1 MIMAKADSLL
11 VISAVALTLFGL
23 LMLASASAVISQ
35 DRFGHPYFYL
45 LRQALLGLGGGIIG
59 FLLGSRISYRRWQRL
74 APLLLLISLVLMGLV
89 FLPQTGFGYGGA
101 KRWIHIGSFSLQPAE
116 LVKLSLIFYLAAWL
130 AKRKKEIQSAME
142 GPVPFLVVLGVIG
155 ILLILQPDIGTL
167 GVITFTGGAMYF
179 VAGGRLL
186 HMAVIVMLVLAVIAI
201 LIWFAPY
208 RLARV
213 ITFLHPEADPQGIG
227 YQLRQSLIAIGS
239 GGTTGLG
246 IGFSRQKYYYLPEAF
261 GDSIF
266 AVMAEEI
273 GLIGVILFF
282 IVLGTLLTRGLIIA
296 KRAPDE
302 FSRLTAIGITS
313 WIGFQ
318 SLINMG
324 AVSGVVPF
332 TGVPLPFISYG
343 STSLALLLTAVGV
356 LTNISRNSKIK
367 A

>member
-1 MIMAKADSLL
+1 MGKTDSLL
-11 VISAVALTLFGL
+11 ITSAIVLTLFGL
-23 LMLASASAVISQ
+23 LMLASASSVISQ
-35 DRFGHPYFYL
+35 DRFGHPYVYV
-45 LRQALLGLGGGIIG
+45 LRQALFGVSGGIFGFFLAYRIG
-59 FLLGSRISYRRWQRL
+59 YRRWQSI
-74 APLLLLISLVLMGLV
+74 APLPLLVSLVLMALV

-101 KRWIHIGSFSLQPAE
+101 RRWIHLGSFSLQPAE
-116 LVKLSLIFYLAAWL
+116 LLKLSLIFYLAAWL
-130 AKRKKEIQSAME
+130 AKRKKEIRSALE
-142 GPVPFLVVLGVIG
+142 GTVPFLVVLGVIG
-155 ILLILQPDIGTL
+155 ILLVLQPDIGTL
-167 GVITFTGGAMYF
+167 GVVILTGGAMYF

-186 HMAVIVMLVLAVIAI
+186 HMVVIVMLVLAVVAV

-213 ITFLHPEADPQGIG
+213 ITFLYPETDPQGIG

-266 AVMAEEI
+266 AIMAEEI
-273 GLIGVILFF
+273 GFVGVTLFL
-282 IVLGTLLTRGLIIA
+282 IVLGTLLTRGLIVA

-302 FSRLTAIGITS
+302 FGRLTALGITS

-343 STSLALLLTAVGV
+343 GTSLALLLTAVGV
-356 LTNISRNSKIK
+356 LTSISKSSKAK

>member
-1 MIMAKADSLL
+1 MAKVDSLL
-11 VISAVALTLFGL
+11 VISVITLTLFGL

-35 DRFGHPYFYL
+35 DRFGHPYVYV
-45 LRQALLGLGGGIIG
+45 LRQALFGISGGVLA
-59 FLLGSRISYRRWQRL
+59 FLLVSRIAYQRWQRI
-74 APLLLLISLVLMGLV
+74 APLFLLVSLVLMAFV

-101 KRWIHIGSFSLQPAE
+101 RRWIHIGSFSLQPAE
-116 LVKLSLIFYLAAWL
+116 LLKLSLVFYLAAWL
-130 AKRKKEIQSAME
+130 AKRKKEIRSAVE
-142 GPVPFLVVLGVIG
+142 GPLPFLIVLGVIG
-155 ILLILQPDIGTL
+155 ILLVLQPDIGTL
-167 GVITFTGGAMYF
+167 GVIILTGGAMYF
-179 VAGGRLL
+179 VAGGRVL
-186 HMAVIVMLVLAVIAI
+186 HMAVIVMLVLAAIAV

-213 ITFLHPEADPQGIG
+213 VTFLNPEADPQGIG

-239 GGTTGLG
+239 GGATGLG

-273 GLIGVILFF
+273 GFAGVALFLL
-282 IVLGTLLTRGLIIA
+282 VLGTLLARGFMVA

-302 FSRLTAIGITS
+302 FGRLTAVGITS

-343 STSLALLLTAVGV
+343 GTSLAFLLAAVGV
-356 LTNISRNSKIK
+356 LTNISKSSKMK